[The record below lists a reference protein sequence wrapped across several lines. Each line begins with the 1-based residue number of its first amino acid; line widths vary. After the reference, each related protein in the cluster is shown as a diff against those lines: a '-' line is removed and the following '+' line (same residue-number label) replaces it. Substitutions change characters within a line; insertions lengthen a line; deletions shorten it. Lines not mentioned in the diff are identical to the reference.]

1 MRVEKAQH
9 PCFLIGESL
18 LPANGWLF
26 DKLGVREQVDRI
38 GMPKFGIEFVAP
50 DHDHRA
56 FVDFVATMDKS
67 LPQAW
72 QVRHSELDEL
82 LFRNAAARGTTLLEP
97 CPVRDVVFDAND
109 MTSVGAVC

>member
-1 MRVEKAQH
+1 M
-9 PCFLIGESL
+9 
-18 LPANGWLF
+18 F

-67 LPQAW
+67 LPQ
-72 QVRHSELDEL
+72 
-82 LFRNAAARGTTLLEP
+82 T
-97 CPVRDVVFDAND
+97 
-109 MTSVGAVC
+109 